1 MSIGKKEHVT
11 LSIDGTPYEVVVM
24 RGEEH
29 ISRLFHFELICAAPA
44 GSYNLKGLIAADA
57 VMTLHDTFGTE
68 RHVHGIIA
76 EAKERISEDGS
87 AKLTFVLKPPAYT
100 LLLGKQSRVFQNSSV
115 VDIVKKIVSGSA
127 QPSRWQVV
135 GNYKPHEYCAQY
147 REDDWTFAVRM
158 LEEEGIYFWFDH
170 DGGQSVLVFDDE
182 SGAAAD
188 IKGGADITYAYES
201 GLHAGREIIDELG
214 DRVQVTPTKWT
225 IGSFNQQKPLLK
237 VTGSTGAGPLEIY
250 DAPGGGPETPEA
262 CAKRANIMSQAAKAA
277 KSGIAGLSSSVRL
290 VPGMVMN
297 VVGHPLGRMEGR
309 FFITRAVYDVIQR
322 QKGGGAAGKRPYSCR
337 FEAIPQKTKFR
348 PSEEVPPAK
357 QPGLQTGMVVG
368 ASGDEVFPDNQGRV
382 RVQLRWDRDG
392 QWNDKS
398 GKWMRVAQ
406 RGTEESMLLPRMG
419 WNVLTF
425 NEEGEI
431 DAPNVLSRIHDA
443 EHPPTYALPAHKTRV
458 VFKTATTPG
467 GGSHNEMYFED
478 KKGAE
483 EIFIN
488 ASKDMIVLAQQVK
501 TEAIT
506 NDSLRVVGVNHT
518 LSVGEDWQEHVH
530 HNQRVSIGGNE
541 DVIVDNDRLKEVIQN
556 ESITISG
563 NRLIETGYM
572 HTVSAKQTRT
582 LDVGGS
588 VLEVTKDGAVN
599 HVAGDNLTVSIGG
612 ADLKISQKSIV
623 EDVGKIA
630 KQQVGGAKLEFSAL
644 DAPTDVGEKLI
655 ENVGGAMFLK
665 TDGAFLDGAVK
676 KSFWKVAAAMI
687 GKAPVVYVE
696 ALEKI
701 ELKCGGSVITIL
713 PDSIEIKSPTFDLS
727 SSRYLEVKS
736 KKIEHN

>member
-1 MSIGKKEHVT
+1 MSKKEHVS
-11 LSIDGTPYEVVVM
+11 LSIDGTPFEVVGM
-24 RGEEH
+24 RGEES
-29 ISRLFHFELICAAPA
+29 ISRLFRFELVCAARA
-44 GSYNLKGLIAADA
+44 GSYNLKALVAADA
-57 VMTLHDTFGTE
+57 TMTLHDTFGTE
-68 RHVHGIIA
+68 RHVHGLIA
-76 EAKERISEDGS
+76 EATERVSEEGG
-87 AKLTFVLKPPAYT
+87 AELHFVLRPHAYT
-100 LLLGKQSRVFQNSSV
+100 LLLGKQSRVFQNSTV
-115 VDIVKKIVSGSA
+115 VDIVKKIVSFSA

-135 GNYKPHEYCAQY
+135 SNYKTHEYCAQY
-147 REDDWTFAVRM
+147 REDDWSFATRM

-170 DGGQSVLVFDDE
+170 DGGQSDLVFDDE
-182 SGAAAD
+182 SSAAPD
-188 IKGGADITYAYES
+188 LKGGAEIVYAYES
-201 GLHAGREIIDELG
+201 GLHAEREIIDELG

-225 IGSFNQQKPLLK
+225 IGSFNQQKPMLK
-237 VTGSTGAGPLEIY
+237 VMGATGSGPLEIY

-262 CAKRANIMSQAAKAA
+262 CERRAAIMSQAAKAA

-297 VVGHPLGRMEGR
+297 LVGHPLARMEGR
-309 FFITRAVYDVIQR
+309 FLVTRASYEVIQR
-322 QKGGGAAGKRPYSCR
+322 RKGGGASGQRPYACH
-337 FEAIPQKTKFR
+337 FEAIPQKVRFR
-348 PSEEVPPAK
+348 PSEEVPPGK

-368 ASGDEVFPDNQGRV
+368 TAGDEVYPDSTGRV

-443 EHPPTYALPAHKTRV
+443 EHPPTYSLPAHKTRV

-488 ASKDMIVLAQQVK
+488 ASKDMTVLAKQVK

-506 NDSLRVVGVNHT
+506 HDSLRVVGVNHT
-518 LSVGEDWQEHVH
+518 LTVGEDWQEHVH
-530 HNQRVSIGGNE
+530 HNQKVAIGGNE
-541 DVIVDNDRLKEVIQN
+541 EVVVSHDRLKEVIQN
-556 ESITISG
+556 ESISISG

-572 HTVSAKQTRT
+572 HTISAKQTRT

-588 VLEVTKDGAVN
+588 VIEVTRDGAIN
-599 HVAGDNLTVSIGG
+599 HVAGDNLSVSIGG
-612 ADLKISQKSIV
+612 VDLKISQKSIV

-630 KQQVGGAKLEFSAL
+630 KQQVSGAKLEFSAL

-676 KSFWKVAAAMI
+676 TSNWKVAAAMI

-701 ELKCGGSVITIL
+701 ELKCGASTITIL
-713 PDSIEIKSPTFDLS
+713 PDSIEITSPSFDLS
-727 SSRYLEVKS
+727 SSKYLEVVS
-736 KKIEHN
+736 KMIEHN